1 MSMENVVFSK
11 FVGAGNRKYYLD
23 AKKAKNGAMYLSIR
37 EVETKEEE
45 GKTDAKSE
53 SRRVLVFD
61 NAIKEFAA
69 AFTEVVARIPAKER
83 TKKEPEKAAF

>member
-11 FVGAGNRKYYLD
+11 FVAAGSKKYYLD
-23 AKKAKNGAMYLSIR
+23 AKKAKTGNLYLSIR
-37 EVETKEEE
+37 EVEMKED
-45 GKTDAKSE
+45 GDKSDAKSE

-69 AFTEVVARIPAKER
+69 AFNEVAARIPAKER
-83 TKKEPEKAAF
+83 AKREPEKAAV

>member
-1 MSMENVVFSK
+1 MNMENVVFSK
-11 FVGAGNRKYYLD
+11 FVGAGSKKYYLD
-23 AKKAKNGAMYLSIR
+23 AKKAKTGNLYLSIR

-45 GKTDAKSE
+45 GKDGAKAE

-61 NAIKEFAA
+61 SAIKEFAA

-83 TKKEPEKAAF
+83 VKKEPEKAAF